1 MDERVDCEKNGFDI
15 LRYVAAVSVMLLHYS
30 GYSMIFS
37 DQAMDVMNVFRRSAL
52 LFPGVVI
59 LFTMSGFLVSASF
72 ERAKTRKE
80 FFRRR
85 FRRIYPELWICTLV
99 NLIVVSV
106 LVPER
111 LDRSMIVWLAT
122 QIFGIANT
130 PACLKT
136 FATGS
141 INGVLWTVF
150 TEVQLYFVLGI
161 AYPFLQ
167 KRKNGFWTVLLT
179 ALAVLNLVCGMLAQE
194 AGGIAAKLIER
205 SMLPY
210 ALWFFIGVFCYL
222 RRQRMLP
229 LLKKAFVP
237 LLVLYFLSGSLIG
250 ELPGYYTNIVT
261 SVFLPFIVI
270 GGGYFLPEIRLKAD
284 LSYGMFLYHWIILNI
299 IIWFDLMNRLV
310 WYRTLILF
318 AAATLIAAEASRRLN
333 RLCSR
338 LYTKMSELQK
348 NEKIF

>member
-1 MDERVDCEKNGFDI
+1 MDARVEYEKNSFDI

-30 GYSMIFS
+30 GYAMILS
-37 DQAMDVMNVFRRSAL
+37 DQAMGIMNGFRRTAL

-59 LFTMSGFLVSASF
+59 LFTMSGFLVSASY
-72 ERAKTRKE
+72 ERAKTSRE
-80 FFRRR
+80 FYRRR
-85 FRRIYPELWICTLV
+85 LLRIYPELWICTIV
-99 NLIVVSV
+99 NLIVVCV

-111 LDRSMIVWLAT
+111 LDRSMLVWLAT

-167 KRKNGFWTVLLT
+167 KRKTGSWT
-179 ALAVLNLVCGMLAQE
+179 ALLAALAALNLACGKLAQ
-194 AGGIAAKLIER
+194 GVDGIAAKLIER
-205 SMLPY
+205 SFLPY
-210 ALWFFIGVFCYL
+210 ALWFFIGVFCYQK
-222 RRQRMLP
+222 RQRMLP

-237 LLVLYFLSGSLIG
+237 LLIVYFISESLIG
-250 ELPGYYTNIVT
+250 ELPGYYTDIVT
-261 SVFLPFIVI
+261 SVCLPFMVI
-270 GGGYFLPEIRLKAD
+270 GGGYFLPRIRLRAD

-299 IIWFDLMNRLV
+299 IVWFDLMNRLV
-310 WYRTLILF
+310 WYQALILF
-318 AAATLIAAEASRRLN
+318 VAATLVAAEASRRLN

-338 LYTKMSELQK
+338 LYSK
-348 NEKIF
+348 NE